1 MGEGLQLKQREAP
14 FPHYNLIV
22 QKEPDGIAVKL
33 EAILMAY

>member
-22 QKEPDGIAVKL
+22 RKESDGIAVKI
-33 EAILMAY
+33 EAILVVH